1 MYQIFYVF
9 FYEDIN
15 RFSFLW
21 PFERDLSLTTHHLI
35 SIWIFVVCCIS
46 AVALPAANS
55 AVCAHKCFET
65 LFFFLLLAVD
75 ENKN

>member
-1 MYQIFYVF
+1 MKTSTDLAF
-9 FYEDIN
+9 
-15 RFSFLW
+15 FLW
-21 PFERDLSLTTHHLI
+21 PFESHLSLTSNQII

-46 AVALPAANS
+46 AVALPAAYS

-65 LFFFLLLAVD
+65 FFFFFLLAVD